1 MHRAPPGA
9 VLTFSAVV
17 KLYVDSVDP
26 GEIVACVAAKE
37 TSGVTTTAALLAE
50 AARAA
55 GRAPHD
61 LLREICEVAGGP
73 VSVEVAAG
81 ADDRDGMLREARAWA
96 AVAASVVVK
105 LPASAAGIEVVRAC
119 AAEQIRTAVGTCPSP
134 EQALAAARAG
144 AAHVSAPV
152 GRAGGVDG
160 NDVIRKLVALF
171 RTYGVPTEIV
181 AAAIRIPTDVIDAA
195 LAGAHAAAAP
205 AAVLRELD
213 AESSRLA
220 EGRG

>member
-1 MHRAPPGA
+1 MLPF
-9 VLTFSAVV
+9 LAVV

-26 GEIVACVAAKE
+26 GEIAACVAGKE
-37 TSGVTTTAALLAE
+37 TSGVTTSAARLAE
-50 AARAA
+50 AAGAA

-61 LLREICEVAGGP
+61 LLREICGVARGP

-96 AVAASVVVK
+96 AVAANVVVK

-119 AAEQIRTAVGTCPSP
+119 AAERIPTAVGTCPSP

-152 GRAGGVDG
+152 GRVGGVDG

-220 EGRG
+220 DGRG